1 MLKISDIIKVVA
13 AMVYKATDGSKYKY
27 KITADEDKQQ
37 QYIDNQIGCFFI
49 DIHITESK
57 SVNLHFNEK
66 KITIDINCFPQKG
79 QSKMDLYDIKDL
91 LDRQFVRSIH
101 VEDRY
106 IHIGNSETN
115 ILKDDIG
122 YWLNYSIVV
131 MYHERVNFD
140 VDDAALIGEIKL
152 MTEAIIEGVS
162 IERKV

>member
-1 MLKISDIIKVVA
+1 MLKISDIVKIVA

-37 QYIDNQIGCFFI
+37 QYINNQIGCFFI
-49 DIHITESK
+49 DIHIAESK

-79 QSKMDLYDIKDL
+79 QYKMDLYDIKDL
-91 LDRQFVRSIH
+91 LDKQFVRSIH
-101 VEDRY
+101 VGDRY
-106 IHIGNSETN
+106 IHISNTESN

-122 YWLNYSIVV
+122 YWMNYSIEV
-131 MYHERVNFD
+131 MYHEQVNFD
-140 VDDAALIGEIKL
+140 VDDAALIAEIKL
-152 MTEAIIEGVS
+152 MTEVIIDGVK

>member
-1 MLKISDIIKVVA
+1 MLKISDIVKIVA
-13 AMVYKATDGSKYKY
+13 AMVYKATDGSRYKY

-37 QYIDNQIGCFFI
+37 QYINNQIGCFFI
-49 DIHITESK
+49 DIHIAESK

-79 QSKMDLYDIKDL
+79 QSKMDLYEIKDL
-91 LDRQFVRSIH
+91 LDKQFVRSLH
-101 VEDRY
+101 VGDRY
-106 IHIGNSETN
+106 IHISSTESN

-122 YWLNYSIVV
+122 YWMNYSIEV
-131 MYHERVNFD
+131 MYHEQVNFD

-152 MTEAIIEGVS
+152 MTEVIIDGVK